1 MTRIIGKLEGV
12 NGLLNGRLYVR
23 TNSPFIG
30 GPDKEIAFRVKEG
43 EVDIDLPPTPG
54 SIVYEVD
61 WRNTGD
67 TRKLSFP
74 ERWKVPAI
82 DEISLDEL
90 RVYKRNPI
98 ARGDGAKGNLVEIE
112 ILKSEGEQL
121 RIALSGVEEERQ
133 ALMRRL
139 SSMEAQTAALTGQL
153 ASLKGQLQSAKRP
166 MPPLPPI
173 TEVVERLVEVS
184 NEEWQIRLAAEKE
197 QRILAEQEALS
208 FKEQF
213 EDRLSLALHFGS
225 LHNEIDRLKLEN
237 QQLLSRV
244 DGLKNPVRSSS
255 VFRTEAIAELDRLA
269 GGN

>member
-1 MTRIIGKLEGV
+1 
-12 NGLLNGRLYVR
+12 
-23 TNSPFIG
+23 
-30 GPDKEIAFRVKEG
+30 
-43 EVDIDLPPTPG
+43 
-54 SIVYEVD
+54 
-61 WRNTGD
+61 
-67 TRKLSFP
+67 
-74 ERWKVPAI
+74 
-82 DEISLDEL
+82 
-90 RVYKRNPI
+90 
-98 ARGDGAKGNLVEIE
+98 
-112 ILKSEGEQL
+112 L

>member
-1 MTRIIGKLEGV
+1 
-12 NGLLNGRLYVR
+12 
-23 TNSPFIG
+23 
-30 GPDKEIAFRVKEG
+30 
-43 EVDIDLPPTPG
+43 
-54 SIVYEVD
+54 
-61 WRNTGD
+61 
-67 TRKLSFP
+67 
-74 ERWKVPAI
+74 
-82 DEISLDEL
+82 
-90 RVYKRNPI
+90 
-98 ARGDGAKGNLVEIE
+98 
-112 ILKSEGEQL
+112 
-121 RIALSGVEEERQ
+121 
-133 ALMRRL
+133 
-139 SSMEAQTAALTGQL
+139 
-153 ASLKGQLQSAKRP
+153 
-166 MPPLPPI
+166 
-173 TEVVERLVEVS
+173 VVERLVEVS